1 MQTHRN
7 PQNYMKRFIL
17 LVLSLFFVRDGFTQ
31 TSQLFGSDEVLE
43 ITFSGNVGEL
53 MKDRGDSPQYHDFK
67 LSYKKNPDNS
77 LTELPVRIKTRGHF
91 RKLKQN
97 CNYPPL
103 LLNFSKETS
112 KNSIFSEQD
121 KLKLVTPCRDEK
133 YVIREYLVYKLYNLT
148 TPRSFKARLV
158 RFNMDSSD
166 PGTKNIET
174 LYGILLEEEDQMAKR
189 NNTILVEGKLMRPGQ
204 TEREDFLN
212 MAVFEYMI
220 GNTDWSVQYYQNVKL
235 IATDSISTPV
245 TVPYDFD
252 HAGIVGAPYAQPA
265 PELQMSSTR
274 ERRYRGY
281 CLQDMSQFESV
292 LTRYNKLKDDFYK
305 VYTDNTLLDE
315 SYIKSTTKYLDDFY
329 KTINDPKKLKIEFQ
343 YPCQSDGTGNVV
355 IKGLKKN

>member
-1 MQTHRN
+1 
-7 PQNYMKRFIL
+7 MKNLIPSFLIFFFQIHGFAQ
-17 LVLSLFFVRDGFTQ
+17 SSKLFD
-31 TSQLFGSDEVLE
+31 SDEILE
-43 ITFSGNVGEL
+43 ITFSGSVGEL
-53 MKDRGDSPQYHDFK
+53 MKDRGDAPQYHDFK
-67 LSYKKNPDNS
+67 LSYKDSNNTFK
-77 LTELPVRIKTRGHF
+77 ELPVRIKARGHF

-103 LLNFSKETS
+103 LVNFSKETS

-148 TPRSFKARLV
+148 TSRSFKARLV
-158 RFNMDSSD
+158 RFTMISND
-166 PGTKNIET
+166 PKTRSIET
-174 LYGILLEEEDQMAKR
+174 LYGILLEEEGQMAKR
-189 NNTILVEGKLMRPGQ
+189 NNSILVEGKLMRPGQ
-204 TEREDFLN
+204 TDREAFLN
-212 MAVFEYMI
+212 MAVFEFMI

-235 IATDSISTPV
+235 IATDSMATAV

-265 PELQMSSTR
+265 SALQMSSTR

-281 CLQDMSQFESV
+281 CIHDMSQFEPV
-292 LTRYNKLKDDFYK
+292 LARYNQLKADFYK
-305 VYTDNTLLDE
+305 VYTENTLLEE
-315 SYIKSTTKYLDDFY
+315 SYRKSTLKYLDDFY

-355 IKGLKKN
+355 IKGLKKE